1 MRTEVIG
8 RHIDIT
14 DSIRQHAEGKVDKLI
29 RHFGQILQVNFTI
42 THEESNAEAPF
53 AAELIIDVEHHEDF
67 VSHSKDADVYAA
79 IDQVVNKG
87 VRQLKDHKEKTRDA
101 KR

>member
-8 RHIDIT
+8 RHITIT

-29 RHFGQILQVNFTI
+29 RHFDQILQVNFTI

-53 AAELIIDVEHHEDF
+53 AVALIINVEHHEAF
-67 VSHSKDADVYAA
+67 VSHSRDADTYPA
-79 IDQVVNKG
+79 IDQDVNKG